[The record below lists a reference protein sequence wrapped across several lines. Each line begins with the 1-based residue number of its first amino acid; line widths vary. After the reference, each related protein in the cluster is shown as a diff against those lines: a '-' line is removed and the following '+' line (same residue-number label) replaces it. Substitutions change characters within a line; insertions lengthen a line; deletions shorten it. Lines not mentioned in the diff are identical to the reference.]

1 MLIQYFAYGSNMT
14 AFPRIFIA
22 SLALGSA
29 ASAAQYPYQYPYPQ
43 GQYPQNYPYGYPNQ
57 PGGIGGA
64 IIDQLLGRYQVN
76 DRQAIR
82 QCANAAVRQAQNQ
95 YRGYGQYGTPGV
107 PYGYDQQYAQ
117 PYGYGS
123 NMTLAVF
130 FRTALSCFGDVGAQF
145 GRELAVVLRAQSER
159 FVVCNDFALDAR
171 RAHAPQTVRLSKSRA
186 ARLAGACGH
195 CKAAA

>member
-1 MLIQYFAYGSNMT
+1 MT

-123 NMTLAVF
+123 NMRVTAITDVERRSDGLRVRGLIDSGRFGYNPNMYNQGYANGDLS
-130 FRTALSCFGDVGAQF
+130 FRCNVDWRGYVSSIRVGPNQ
-145 GRELAVVLRAQSER
+145 
-159 FVVCNDFALDAR
+159 NWR
-171 RAHAPQTVRLSKSRA
+171 RY
-186 ARLAGACGH
+186 
-195 CKAAA
+195 

>member
-1 MLIQYFAYGSNMT
+1 MT

-117 PYGYGS
+117 PQFESYRQLGY
-123 NMTLAVF
+123 LAA
-130 FRTALSCFGDVGAQF
+130 RAMCHHAGEPAEALAARFEAIQLWFESQTWEPATVLEGM
-145 GRELAVVLRAQSER
+145 EELRAE
-159 FVVCNDFALDAR
+159 
-171 RAHAPQTVRLSKSRA
+171 LSR
-186 ARLAGACGH
+186 
-195 CKAAA
+195 